1 MDFEERRRGWVQTDL
16 TENSKTKTS
25 FLKVRK
31 TDMADATHICTE
43 LNTKIL
49 KNNYNPDIH
58 VRPFDCGSCFMETAT
73 VLDTPSSSLSVPIF
87 YLTSRNFYHASQ
99 IFILHLACQIFYFA
113 CHIFISHFAFFISHL
128 VLLSRIS
135 HVTFSIWHLAF
146 STSHLGLMSHLAS
159 RIFYSSYGSFLSRIS
174 HFFWSCNPY
183 FLSRRS
189 HFYLELNLD
198 FLKPSKLSFISHI
211 SCRLPWVCENKIP
224 QSMYTNLISPSTKI
238 TPALDTPISIKIAC
252 VNHVS

>member
-1 MDFEERRRGWVQTDL
+1 MRRSLWCDLYGVCWFVGEGRGGGGVGIGGLQTEETLIRVDLLSSKTISCELSMDFEERRRGWVQTDL

-58 VRPFDCGSCFMETAT
+58 VLPFDCGICFMETAT

-135 HVTFSIWHLAF
+135 HVTFSI
-146 STSHLGLMSHLAS
+146 
-159 RIFYSSYGSFLSRIS
+159 
-174 HFFWSCNPY
+174 
-183 FLSRRS
+183 
-189 HFYLELNLD
+189 
-198 FLKPSKLSFISHI
+198 
-211 SCRLPWVCENKIP
+211 
-224 QSMYTNLISPSTKI
+224 
-238 TPALDTPISIKIAC
+238 
-252 VNHVS
+252 